1 MANDE
6 NEKKYFLALD
16 ISTSCTGV
24 CLIDENEQLVVLDAV
39 KLTSSSLTTLW
50 SKADRGIEEI
60 KQLVGDRPV
69 SKIFVEANAKMFM
82 GGFSSADTL
91 FTLAKFNS
99 LISYLSH
106 KAFNAEVYDI
116 NVSSARK
123 SVGYKNTVSDKRPV
137 KEKVFEFITTL
148 HPKFPWK
155 KHVAKAGKHKN
166 QEVFNTE
173 SRDMSDAYVIAVGG
187 YRLNKTTQ
195 LCLMRLYDILFEAH
209 WAPDTDSN
217 ITERTGQFA
226 DLMDVVAKQLGLPP
240 PIITSGLRG
249 PDRQAKAM
257 FNIWRKNGPEYLIN
271 LYGNL
276 CASCSKDA
284 GNIAEKLAD
293 VWGKSKGF
301 IPRPLILSGSDK
313 AKQLIQ
319 LGVQILSS
327 GNNISAHQTG
337 EALDYGLVSNN
348 AGDIQKILSYIKSN
362 NLADIEEIDESGNK
376 GGPHIHIT
384 VLGITAKGSEL
395 INQFFQFFGAN

>member
-1 MANDE
+1 
-6 NEKKYFLALD
+6 
-16 ISTSCTGV
+16 
-24 CLIDENEQLVVLDAV
+24 
-39 KLTSSSLTTLW
+39 
-50 SKADRGIEEI
+50 
-60 KQLVGDRPV
+60 
-69 SKIFVEANAKMFM
+69 
-82 GGFSSADTL
+82 
-91 FTLAKFNS
+91 
-99 LISYLSH
+99 
-106 KAFNAEVYDI
+106 
-116 NVSSARK
+116 
-123 SVGYKNTVSDKRPV
+123 
-137 KEKVFEFITTL
+137 
-148 HPKFPWK
+148 
-155 KHVAKAGKHKN
+155 
-166 QEVFNTE
+166 
-173 SRDMSDAYVIAVGG
+173 
-187 YRLNKTTQ
+187 
-195 LCLMRLYDILFEAH
+195 MRLYDILFEAH

-362 NLADIEEIDESGNK
+362 NLAEIEEIDESGNK

-395 INQFFQFFGAN
+395 IN